1 MFCKTCGASLPDGA
15 KFCTACGAPVISE
28 PPVLTPDPTPTRA
41 EPILDMPEPTAPMYT
56 PVAPEEP
63 AYTAP
68 IYAAPESVIPQSV
81 VDSVFNW
88 GLAGLISSLF
98 ISILGIILS
107 AIAMSKAQRCLN
119 DYGYLPQQAKTGR
132 TLGIV
137 GLVLGIVFTV
147 IGLIA
152 AIVIVGAMAYGYS
165 RYIY

>member
-15 KFCTACGAPVISE
+15 KFCTACGAPVIPE

-98 ISILGIILS
+98 MGKPLGLGILTSTLFLI
-107 AIAMSKAQRCLN
+107 
-119 DYGYLPQQAKTGR
+119 KT
-132 TLGIV
+132 
-137 GLVLGIVFTV
+137 
-147 IGLIA
+147 
-152 AIVIVGAMAYGYS
+152 S
-165 RYIY
+165 RNFRIPDS